1 MRLIS
6 EVVTFAC
13 IFGLFAS
20 VPSIIVIA
28 VLRLIS
34 PERWPKA
41 WVVVCLAA
49 ATWCI
54 QAILSATGHYQRTLI
69 AWAQNDYYMI
79 WVSYL
84 PWFFLFAPSFPV
96 LMAVLVCN
104 PKRRANRDLLFD
116 SN

>member
-1 MRLIS
+1 MRLVS
-6 EVVTFAC
+6 EVATFAG

-41 WVVVCLAA
+41 WVVVCIAA
-49 ATWCI
+49 ASWCI
-54 QAILSATGHYQRTLI
+54 LALLSAYGHYQRTLM

-84 PWFFLFAPSFPV
+84 PWFFLCAPSFPV
-96 LMAVLVCN
+96 LIAVLVRN
-104 PKRRANRDLLFD
+104 PKRRANRALL
-116 SN
+116 